1 MWNNVYECNLDAQGH
16 QKGFHFSEYY
26 WNRLISGLLTG
37 KENKCKNTYVKEKYV
52 YLCLCF
58 YFVFYLDQE
67 CGKLILQQKKKKNH
81 TGALEAL

>member
-1 MWNNVYECNLDAQGH
+1 MPRVTKNASIFLSTIEIDIFPAYLQE
-16 QKGFHFSEYY
+16 KK
-26 WNRLISGLLTG
+26 R
-37 KENKCKNTYVKEKYV
+37 KEKQSKNTYVKEKYV

-67 CGKLILQQKKKKNH
+67 CGKLILQQKKKH